1 MPPAESTANRIDSP
15 LKSPRY
21 VYQSAQESILRPYY
35 QRWVWNPMLSVTP
48 STISPNVL
56 TGISTL
62 CCAVSFFLAATA
74 NSSPAAMVAASVGVF
89 AYFSLDNMD
98 GAHARNTGQS
108 SRLGEFLDHW
118 LDTLNNGF
126 VILGACL
133 AVGLSP
139 FFTLLVLSTGTLA
152 FFAVQLE
159 LRHTG
164 VFRMGR
170 VADIEGNTAVSG
182 LYLMVAALGPDFFE
196 LAPLSGGPS
205 LAILLGSG
213 VMGQALWTFVSALWR
228 LEDGRRDT
236 LPLTLYLAALIVWGA
251 LPESDSTAGV
261 GGALLAAGFFSN
273 PVFTSRPILDRLRGI
288 STAVTDRFVVGV
300 VWGATCAAAA
310 GFQGAP
316 QLAWAVSGLMAVL
329 TARYAYTTTAALR
342 NEPPV
347 ADLAPSPGED
357 QPPS

>member
-1 MPPAESTANRIDSP
+1 M
-15 LKSPRY
+15 KSPRY

-35 QRWVWNPMLSVTP
+35 QRWLWDPMLSVMP
-48 STISPNVL
+48 RRISPNAL

-62 CCAVSFFLAATA
+62 CCAGSFVLAATA
-74 NSSPAAMVAASVGVF
+74 SSSSPAMVAASLGVF
-89 AYFSLDNMD
+89 AYLSLDNMD

-159 LRHTG
+159 LQHTG

-182 LYLMVAALGPDFFE
+182 LYLLIAALGPGFFE
-196 LAPLSGGPS
+196 LTPMSGGPS
-205 LAILLGSG
+205 LAVLLGSG
-213 VMGQALWTFVSALWR
+213 VMGQALWTFASALWR
-228 LEDGRRDT
+228 LQVGRKDT
-236 LPLTLYLAALIVWGA
+236 LPLVLYLTALIVWGV
-251 LPESDSTAGV
+251 LPESDSMTGV
-261 GGALLAAGFFSN
+261 GSALLAAGFFSN

-288 STAVTDRFVVGV
+288 STAVTDRFVVGL
-300 VWGATCAAAA
+300 VWGATCLAAA
-310 GFQGAP
+310 GFSGAP
-316 QLAWAVSGLMAVL
+316 ELAWAVSGIMAVL
-329 TARYAYTTTAALR
+329 TLRYAYTTTMALR

-347 ADLAPSPGED
+347 ADVAPTRDETQRSG
-357 QPPS
+357 